1 MRVCVKLCL
10 VNHTLKYGTLFDGE
24 ELARKATLMRTADR
38 LQTKIG
44 LQSNKCKL
52 MVRFNK
58 SYNQERY
65 LSSWL
70 ADLKWTATT
79 LLKNSSILESLKRN
93 FAPVPRPQETF
104 QCQTSS
110 VLQELFAMAIWIKLY
125 TSTTL
130 YSKNQIVLSILADF
144 TGSLIV
150 LGRICQMYTI
160 SVFKTVSDESVQ
172 AIHACQIGRGKLPT
186 KKK

>member
-38 LQTKIG
+38 LQTKIE

-52 MVRFNK
+52 VVRFNK

-79 LLKNSSILESLKRN
+79 LLKNSSILESLKNSRL
-93 FAPVPRPQETF
+93 FPGPKTRSSAQSP
-104 QCQTSS
+104 S
-110 VLQELFAMAIWIKLY
+110 VLPDLLAWRWHCFWLIWIKFY
-125 TSTTL
+125 PSTTM
-130 YSKNQIVLSILADF
+130 YSKNQIVLSILAGF
-144 TGSLIV
+144 TGSLTV
-150 LGRICQMYTI
+150 LGRI
-160 SVFKTVSDESVQ
+160 S
-172 AIHACQIGRGKLPT
+172 
-186 KKK
+186 

>member
-79 LLKNSSILESLKRN
+79 LLKNSSILESLKGN

-110 VLQELFAMAIWIKLY
+110 VLQELFGWRYGSSFTRAQLCTQRIKQCY
-125 TSTTL
+125 
-130 YSKNQIVLSILADF
+130 QF
-144 TGSLIV
+144 SLILLV
-150 LGRICQMYTI
+150 L
-160 SVFKTVSDESVQ
+160 
-172 AIHACQIGRGKLPT
+172 
-186 KKK
+186 

>member
-1 MRVCVKLCL
+1 MTSNENAQKGELNNLKGMRVCVKLCL

-44 LQSNKCKL
+44 RQSNKCKL

-93 FAPVPRPQETF
+93 FAPVPRPQET
-104 QCQTSS
+104 
-110 VLQELFAMAIWIKLY
+110 V
-125 TSTTL
+125 
-130 YSKNQIVLSILADF
+130 
-144 TGSLIV
+144 
-150 LGRICQMYTI
+150 
-160 SVFKTVSDESVQ
+160 
-172 AIHACQIGRGKLPT
+172 
-186 KKK
+186 

>member
-1 MRVCVKLCL
+1 MTSNENAQKGELNNLKGMRVCVKLCL

-44 LQSNKCKL
+44 LQSYKCKL

-58 SYNQERY
+58 SY

-104 QCQTSS
+104 
-110 VLQELFAMAIWIKLY
+110 
-125 TSTTL
+125 
-130 YSKNQIVLSILADF
+130 
-144 TGSLIV
+144 
-150 LGRICQMYTI
+150 
-160 SVFKTVSDESVQ
+160 
-172 AIHACQIGRGKLPT
+172 
-186 KKK
+186 

>member
-93 FAPVPRPQETF
+93 FAPVPRPQETV
-104 QCQTSS
+104 QCQSSS
-110 VLQELFAMAIWIKLY
+110 VLQELFALRCRYGSSFKQAQLCTQRIKQCY
-125 TSTTL
+125 
-130 YSKNQIVLSILADF
+130 QF
-144 TGSLIV
+144 SLILLV
-150 LGRICQMYTI
+150 L
-160 SVFKTVSDESVQ
+160 
-172 AIHACQIGRGKLPT
+172 
-186 KKK
+186 

>member
-1 MRVCVKLCL
+1 MTSNENAQKGELNNLKGMRVCVKLCL

-44 LQSNKCKL
+44 RQSNKCKL

-70 ADLKWTATT
+70 ADLKRTATT
-79 LLKNSSILESLKRN
+79 LLKNSSILESLKIK
-93 FAPVPRPQETF
+93 FAPVPRPQET
-104 QCQTSS
+104 
-110 VLQELFAMAIWIKLY
+110 V
-125 TSTTL
+125 
-130 YSKNQIVLSILADF
+130 
-144 TGSLIV
+144 
-150 LGRICQMYTI
+150 
-160 SVFKTVSDESVQ
+160 
-172 AIHACQIGRGKLPT
+172 
-186 KKK
+186 

>member
-70 ADLKWTATT
+70 ADLKRTATT

-93 FAPVPRPQETF
+93 FAPVPRPQET
-104 QCQTSS
+104 
-110 VLQELFAMAIWIKLY
+110 V
-125 TSTTL
+125 
-130 YSKNQIVLSILADF
+130 
-144 TGSLIV
+144 
-150 LGRICQMYTI
+150 
-160 SVFKTVSDESVQ
+160 
-172 AIHACQIGRGKLPT
+172 
-186 KKK
+186 